1 MYVFKSQTNAPSMAP
16 MTTRRDLLKSVA
28 AAIAV
33 AGAQRIMAA
42 DHTLTWKHFPAGEHG
57 FFRAPVLIAGVRDA
71 LLIDAGFTFPDGR
84 AVAAAIK
91 ESGKRLTTVYIS
103 QSDPDYYFSLAPIK
117 KEFPDAR
124 IVAAPATI
132 AAIKSTID
140 KKLATWGPQ
149 LKENGP
155 QTLAEIVM
163 PEAFEAKSLALEG
176 HEIEIV
182 DAEALPNRR
191 YIHVPSLN
199 ALFGGVLVFAGV
211 HVWTADTQGAEARA
225 KWVKTLDSMAARN
238 PRVVVPGHMAPG
250 SAPDAS
256 AIKYTRDYLLAFEE
270 ELAKAADGAALIAAM
285 TKRYPDAGMGVAL
298 QIGAKVAKGE
308 MKWG

>member
-1 MYVFKSQTNAPSMAP
+1 
-16 MTTRRDLLKSVA
+16 
-28 AAIAV
+28 
-33 AGAQRIMAA
+33 MAA
-42 DHTLTWKHFPAGEHG
+42 DTKLTWKHFPAGENG
-57 FFRAPVLIAGVRDA
+57 FFRAPVLIAGAHDA
-71 LLIDAGFTFPDGR
+71 VLIDAGFTFPDGKALAE
-84 AVAAAIK
+84 AVKNTAK
-91 ESGKRLTTVYIS
+91 TLTTIYIS

-117 KEFPDAR
+117 NAFPGAR

-132 AAIKSTID
+132 AAINSSID

-163 PEAFEAKSLALEG
+163 PEAFERTSLTLEG

-182 DAEALPNRR
+182 DAEGMPNRR
-191 YIHVPSLN
+191 YIRVPSLK
-199 ALFGGVLVFAGV
+199 AIFGGVLIFAGV

-225 KWVKTLDSMAARN
+225 RWVKTLEAMAASK
-238 PRVVVPGHMAPG
+238 PAVVVPGHMATN
-250 SAPDAS
+250 AKLDAS
-256 AIKYTRDYLLAFEE
+256 AIEYTRGYLLAFEE
-270 ELAKAADGAALIAAM
+270 EVAKAADSAALIGAM
-285 TKRYPDAGMGVAL
+285 TRRYPDAGMGVAL